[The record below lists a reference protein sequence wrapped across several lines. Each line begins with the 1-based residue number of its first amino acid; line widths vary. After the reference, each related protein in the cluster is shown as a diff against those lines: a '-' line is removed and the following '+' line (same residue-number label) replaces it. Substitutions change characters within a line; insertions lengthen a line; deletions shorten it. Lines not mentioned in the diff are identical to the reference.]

1 MNYLEN
7 TMDELIQLHNDVRT
21 NKWLWKAKPFKK
33 NNALMQY
40 AQQWANK
47 MAVSDSLRHSDIS
60 SIMKGITDDSV
71 WPHRI
76 LKYTMAAE
84 NIAYGQNSTES
95 VMRTWLNSSGHK
107 KNIMNS
113 KFTDIGCGMS
123 LSINGK
129 PYWCVCFGR
138 I

>member
-1 MNYLEN
+1 MYLEN
-7 TMDELIQLHNDVRT
+7 TMDELIQLHNDARI
-21 NKWLWKAKPFKK
+21 NKWLWKAKPLQK

-47 MAVSDSLRHSDIS
+47 MAMSNSLRHSDIS
-60 SIMKGITDDSV
+60 SIMS
-71 WPHRI
+71 I
-76 LKYTMAAE
+76 LQYTMVAE
-84 NIAYGQNSTES
+84 NIAYGQNSAES
-95 VMRTWLNSSGHK
+95 VMETWLNSSGHK

-123 LSINGK
+123 LSIKGR
-129 PYWCVCFGR
+129 PYWSVCFGR

>member
-7 TMDELIQLHNDVRT
+7 TMDELIQLHNDART
-21 NKWLWKAKPFKK
+21 SKWLWKAKPLQK
-33 NNALMQY
+33 NNPLMQY

-47 MAVSDSLRHSDIS
+47 MAVSDSLRHSDKYNPIS
-60 SIMKGITDDSV
+60 SIMS
-71 WPHRI
+71 I
-76 LKYTMAAE
+76 LQYTMVAE
-84 NIAYGQNSTES
+84 NIAYGQNSAES
-95 VMRTWLNSSGHK
+95 VMETWLNSSAHK

-123 LSINGK
+123 LSIKGR

>member
-1 MNYLEN
+1 MYLEN
-7 TMDELIQLHNDVRT
+7 TMDELIQLHNDARI
-21 NKWLWKAKPFKK
+21 NKWLWKAKPLQK

-47 MAVSDSLRHSDIS
+47 MAASNSLRHSDIS
-60 SIMKGITDDSV
+60 SIMI
-71 WPHRI
+71 I
-76 LKYTMAAE
+76 LQYTMVAE
-84 NIAYGQNSTES
+84 NIAYGQNSAES
-95 VMRTWLNSSGHK
+95 VMQTWLNSSGHK

-123 LSINGK
+123 LSIKGR

>member
-1 MNYLEN
+1 MYLEN
-7 TMDELIQLHNDVRT
+7 TMDELIQLHNDARI
-21 NKWLWKAKPFKK
+21 NKWLWKAKPLQK

-60 SIMKGITDDSV
+60 SIMS
-71 WPHRI
+71 I
-76 LKYTMAAE
+76 LQYTMVAE
-84 NIAYGQNSTES
+84 NIAYGQNSVES
-95 VMRTWLNSSGHK
+95 VMETWLNSSGHK

>member
-1 MNYLEN
+1 MYLEN
-7 TMDELIQLHNDVRT
+7 TMDELIQLHNDARI
-21 NKWLWKAKPFKK
+21 NKWLWKAKPLQK

-47 MAVSDSLRHSDIS
+47 MAVSNSLRHSDIS
-60 SIMKGITDDSV
+60 SIMS
-71 WPHRI
+71 I
-76 LKYTMAAE
+76 LQYTMVAE
-84 NIAYGQNSTES
+84 NIAYGQNSAES
-95 VMRTWLNSSGHK
+95 VMETWLNSSGHK

-123 LSINGK
+123 LSIKGR